1 MIVCAVRNS
10 ELKTMQEEGKTPQNS
25 LEKCSY
31 RFLQQ
36 TAKSMGLPSNVKK
49 MYLIQLI
56 NAKRFSSEEA
66 VELLVKQ
73 VRQERQHCS
82 LLRRK
87 SAKSRQKKNAQQS
100 PEISSTSNGQSPPI
114 TRTPKRVSHILIR
127 YSPEVHSPN
136 KYPRSLQ
143 KSISITSS
151 DRVLRS
157 FNRVKKPSY
166 LLNENL
172 MSMLN
177 SPEERNERVSD
188 TNKVEKCRIVK
199 RVFAK
204 KIFDGRHC
212 FKGGELVPLHRDAA
226 TSPPPTRRKQ
236 RLSGVYPLQ
245 PEDVKLPTVTVRRAD
260 GSISKLK
267 AIIQK
272 PLQQIPDVPTNRK
285 EPLQITE
292 RPHTEPNVSE
302 ISQNLSQR
310 TSNANSS
317 TPNYNNQVSNWS
329 SMGYKT
335 TMSEIPYNM
344 SYVTQNMA
352 VNSFNYNYQAP
363 TNASDNVPQNY
374 TRHSNSSEDTISV
387 GYRENQSDEYG
398 VYYHKKIRAEQVRS
412 LRSREMARST
422 EMECELPR
430 ISEVFS
436 KFNTVYSRDV
446 MQPLY
451 VQVDNEPAIAPSLQ
465 SYIPDPRVQ
474 YQANTPTL
482 EKFYNFKTTNQSLLQ
497 TSSCNNTRTVYCTPV
512 ISTAKAQPSSAPS
525 HALYNIAC
533 SCQHQLPN
541 ISAPQRDSQGLYT
554 NNEEMTRVHDF
565 FRSFHCDD
573 DTVHD
578 SQTLAHTA
586 DFHRSPSS
594 VATLTSQEQD
604 PAANITIPEMVED
617 AFEIISQDGDYMER
631 MGMDIRMQC
640 ILCSWAGPKIILEY
654 HIRKEHASQIVECL
668 GSECVARYSL
678 GVLAARRRCLTH
690 VLQLKG
696 DLYLLSAEYRDP
708 DDFIASLSTL
718 SYEPDAPKTGSMTIY
733 NKVTGE
739 PFTWQGEI
747 TDLPLCMPYEN
758 NPNCFRL
765 SLSRMDLLPNSANLK
780 LFNREL
786 VVRSPTKVVVG
797 QPELDN
803 IHINL
808 IVKIFD

>member
-10 ELKTMQEEGKTPQNS
+10 ELETMQDKEKTPQYP

-56 NAKRFSSEEA
+56 NAKRFSSEQA
-66 VELLVKQ
+66 VEILIKQ
-73 VRQERQHCS
+73 VRRERQHCS
-82 LLRRK
+82 MLRRK
-87 SAKSRQKKNAQQS
+87 AAKNRLKKNAQQIS
-100 PEISSTSNGQSPPI
+100 EISSTSNGHSLPI
-114 TRTPKRVSHILIR
+114 THTPKRVSHILIR

-136 KYPRSLQ
+136 KYPRTIQ

-157 FNRVKKPSY
+157 FNRIKKPSY

-172 MSMLN
+172 MSLLD
-177 SPEERNERVSD
+177 SPEEITERVKN
-188 TNKVEKCRIVK
+188 TNKVEKCRNVK

-212 FKGGELVPLHRDAA
+212 FHGGELMPVQRDAT
-226 TSPPPTRRKQ
+226 TSPPPMRRQQ

-245 PEDVKLPTVTVRRAD
+245 PEDIKLPTVTVRRAD

-272 PLQQIPDVPTNRK
+272 PLTITDTPSNHRK
-285 EPLQITE
+285 EPLQITD
-292 RPHTEPNVSE
+292 RPHTEQNSSE
-302 ISQNLSQR
+302 IPQNLSYR
-310 TSNANSS
+310 PSNTDTS
-317 TPNYNNQVSNWS
+317 TPNYNNQLSNWS
-329 SMGYKT
+329 NMGYRT
-335 TMSEIPYNM
+335 SSASEIPHNM
-344 SYVTQNMA
+344 NYMSQNMIA
-352 VNSFNYNYQAP
+352 TVLNYNYQAP
-363 TNASDNVPQNY
+363 SNALANVPQNY
-374 TRHSNSSEDTISV
+374 VRYSNSSEDTISV
-387 GYRENQSDEYG
+387 GYRDNQSNDYG

-412 LRSREMARST
+412 LRSREMARSA
-422 EMECELPR
+422 EVECQLPR
-430 ISEVFS
+430 INEVFS
-436 KFNTVYSRDV
+436 KFNSVYCRDV
-446 MQPLY
+446 TEPLY
-451 VQVDNEPAIAPSLQ
+451 VQVDNEPEIAPPLQ
-465 SYIPDPRVQ
+465 SYIPDPRIQ
-474 YQANTPTL
+474 YQVNTPTL
-482 EKFYNFKTTNQSLLQ
+482 EKFYNFKTASQSLLQ
-497 TSSCNNTRTVYCTPV
+497 TTSSNNTRTVYCTPV
-512 ISTAKAQPSSAPS
+512 ISTAKAQPSAAGPGLASPPRDNIQQGP
-525 HALYNIAC
+525 YN
-533 SCQHQLPN
+533 Q
-541 ISAPQRDSQGLYT
+541 PQYNQGMYM
-554 NNEEMTRVHDF
+554 NQEEMPRVRDF
-565 FRSFHCDD
+565 FRSFHCDED
-573 DTVHD
+573 AVQG
-578 SQTLAHTA
+578 SQPLAQTT
-586 DFHRSPSS
+586 DFHRSTSS
-594 VATLTSQEQD
+594 IATLTSQEQD
-604 PAANITIPEMVED
+604 HAANITIPEMVED

-640 ILCSWAGPKIILEY
+640 ILCNWAGPKIILEY
-654 HIRKEHASQIVECL
+654 HIRKEHAAQILECV

-747 TDLPLCMPYEN
+747 TDLPLCMPCEN
-758 NPNCFRL
+758 SPNCFKVP
-765 SLSRMDLLPNSANLK
+765 LSRMDLLPNSANLI
-780 LFNREL
+780 LLNREL

-797 QPELDN
+797 QPELDD

>member
-212 FKGGELVPLHRDAA
+212 FKGGELVPLHRDVA
-226 TSPPPTRRKQ
+226 TSPPPIRRKQ

-436 KFNTVYSRDV
+436 KFNSVYCRDV
-446 MQPLY
+446 TQPLY
-451 VQVDNEPAIAPSLQ
+451 VQVDNEPAIAPPIQ

-525 HALYNIAC
+525 HALYNIAYL
-533 SCQHQLPN
+533 STTHTNKTPPN
-541 ISAPQRDSQGLYT
+541 YVFARNKRSLTDLYT
-554 NNEEMTRVHDF
+554 PDYDNFKEEMKQMMVTILGKHQESLQDIKV
-565 FRSFHCDD
+565 
-573 DTVHD
+573 
-578 SQTLAHTA
+578 TL
-586 DFHRSPSS
+586 
-594 VATLTSQEQD
+594 
-604 PAANITIPEMVED
+604 N
-617 AFEIISQDGDYMER
+617 EIKEDYMER